1 MDLRNVSRSGQ
12 QMRKLLAAFVLFA
25 AVAVAQQTAISGRIT
40 DPTGAVV
47 VTARISAT
55 GEDGSRFSTVAT
67 NDGRYQFPALR
78 AAQYVLRFEATGF
91 APAERTL
98 TLLVGQSPTV
108 DIALQLATTTSS
120 VNVEEQAAVVE
131 TSSSTVAGDVSPA
144 EVKKLPLN
152 GRNYLQLAMMVPGIT
167 SNDVT
172 NSPLGATDSGKLQIN
187 VDGQQVTQNAAGDSF
202 GEPQYSQDAIDQFQI
217 ITNRFDATL
226 GRSSRMQVNVQT
238 KTGNDHLHGTL
249 YGYFR
254 NDAFNAADSVAHK
267 VLPFSDQQFGG
278 TVGGPILR
286 GKVFFFFAYEGERQ
300 PNTVF
305 DTPTG
310 FTGESFSFANEL
322 RTNSYLLRNDWQASS
337 NNHISFRGTGYT
349 WAVPFNNVTGSS
361 SPTRA
366 TDSTRTS
373 YALLGTWTWTA
384 SASLVNEAKGGL
396 NHFDWQNTPLVQSQE
411 YDLPTITVGGP
422 YNYPQHFIQNTQ
434 QYRDDL
440 FWIKGTHSVKSGV
453 DFLHTKYSGLFQ
465 QNIRGRVTSFSSGV
479 SALNLDSIFPTWND
493 PSTWNIAALN
503 PYALSY
509 VQGFGNF
516 NINIPTNAIGAWVQ
530 DDWKLTR
537 RLTLNL
543 GVRYDNDL
551 GIFDPSL
558 HLASGVATPHY
569 NDNLLF
575 APRFG
580 FAYDPTGSRKT
591 VIRGG
596 AGMFYAD
603 IQANQTIDQQIFN
616 GQTSLQPAVQ
626 ATKTTPIDLLAPFGT
641 TTGQQFL
648 SGAVPINAQ
657 AIQPLA
663 PNVRTPYSLQLSA
676 GVEHQISK
684 AWTVSGDY
692 VHWRVYHD
700 WIRNDA
706 NIFYNPATGYN
717 QNPSLA
723 GRPNSAF
730 TTIATFYT
738 PNAAGSLFD
747 ALQIA
752 IQHRLSRNASGAVAY
767 TYSRLKDS
775 TTSPFYYPN
784 NPFDIAA
791 EWANSPD
798 DQRHTLTFSGS
809 YQWKWGIA
817 LSGSYHYGS
826 GQAYQVTA
834 SANPFG
840 GTVTDRIFA
849 VTQKYYTS
857 SSNISAASVPGY
869 DIVARDSLI
878 GNYISRVDLRLS
890 KTFTV
895 KEHIR
900 FIPIVEAFNLFN
912 HSNFGG
918 YQASINVASYG
929 APVQNTDLAY
939 AARMLQ
945 FAGRFEF

>member
-1 MDLRNVSRSGQ
+1 MS
-12 QMRKLLAAFVLFA
+12 KLLCAFLVFGAIAL
-25 AVAVAQQTAISGRIT
+25 AQQTAISGRVT
-40 DPTGAVV
+40 DPTGAFI

-55 GEDGSRFSTVAT
+55 GDDGSKFTTVTT

-78 AAQYVLRFEATGF
+78 AAQYVLRFEAPGF

-98 TLLVGQSPTV
+98 ALLVGQSPTV
-108 DIALQLATTTSS
+108 DIALQLATTSSS
-120 VNVEEQAAVVE
+120 VNVEEQASVVE

-238 KTGNDHLHGTL
+238 KTGSDHLHGTL

-278 TVGGPILR
+278 TVGGPILK

-310 FTGESFSFANEL
+310 FTGESFSFANQL
-322 RTNSYLLRNDWQASS
+322 RTNSYLLRNDWQANN

-349 WAVPFNNVTGSS
+349 WSVPFNNVTGSS

-373 YALLGTWTWTA
+373 YALLATWTWTA

-516 NINIPTNAIGAWVQ
+516 NIDIPTNAIGAWVQ
-530 DDWKLTR
+530 DDWKLSR

-626 ATKTTPIDLLAPFGT
+626 ATKTTPINLLAPFGT
-641 TTGQQFL
+641 TTAQQFL
-648 SGAVPINAQ
+648 SGEVPINAQ

-684 AWTVSGDY
+684 TWTVSGDY

-717 QNPSLA
+717 ENPSIS
-723 GRPNSAF
+723 GRPNPAF

-784 NPFDIAA
+784 NPFDVAA

-798 DQRHTLTFSGS
+798 DQRHTLTVSGS

-895 KEHIR
+895 KEHMR

-918 YQASINVASYG
+918 YQTSINVASYG

>member
-1 MDLRNVSRSGQ
+1 MSKLRTVFALS
-12 QMRKLLAAFVLFA
+12 LFCGA
-25 AVAVAQQTAISGRIT
+25 SLFAQQTAISGRVT
-40 DPTGAVV
+40 DPTGAFI
-47 VTARISAT
+47 VTAKVSAT
-55 GEDGSRFSTVAT
+55 GEDGSKFSTVT
-67 NDGRYQFPALR
+67 TSDGRYQFPTVR
-78 AAQYVLRFEATGF
+78 ASTYTLRFEAPGF

-98 TLLVGQSPTV
+98 MLLVGQSPTV
-108 DIALQLATTTSS
+108 DISLQLATTSSS
-120 VNVEEQAAVVE
+120 VNVEEQAAAVE

-278 TVGGPILR
+278 TVGGPILK
-286 GKVFFFFAYEGERQ
+286 GKLFFFFAYEGERQ
-300 PNTVF
+300 PNTIF
-305 DTPTG
+305 ATPTG
-310 FTGESFSFANEL
+310 FAGVSYTFANEL
-322 RTNSYLLRNDWQASS
+322 RTNSYLLRNDWQANS
-337 NNHISFRGTGYT
+337 NNHVSFRGTGYT
-349 WAVPFNNVTGSS
+349 WSVPFNNVTGSA

-373 YALLGTWTWTA
+373 YSLLGTWTWTA

-440 FWIKGTHSVKSGV
+440 FWIKGGHSVKSGM
-453 DFLHTKYSGLFQ
+453 DYLHTKYSGLFQ
-465 QNIRGRVTSFSSGV
+465 QNIRGRVTSFSSAV
-479 SALNLDSIFPTWND
+479 SSLNLASIFPTWND

-516 NINIPTNAIGAWVQ
+516 NINIPTNSIGAWVQ
-530 DDWKLTR
+530 DDWKVTR
-537 RLTLNL
+537 KLTLNL

-558 HLASGVATPHY
+558 HLTSGIATPHY

-596 AGMFYAD
+596 AGMFYGD

-626 ATKTTPIDLLAPFGT
+626 ATKTVPINLLAPFGT
-641 TTGQQFL
+641 TTGDQFL

-676 GVEHQISK
+676 GVEHQINK
-684 AWTVSGDY
+684 TWTASADY

-700 WIRNDA
+700 WIRDDA
-706 NIFYNPATGYN
+706 NLFYDPTTGYN
-717 QNPSLA
+717 KNPSLA
-723 GRPNSAF
+723 GRPNTAF

-738 PNAAGSLFD
+738 PDAAGSLFD

-752 IQHRLSRNASGAVAY
+752 IQHRLSRNATGAVAY

-784 NPFDIAA
+784 NPFNFAG

-809 YQWKWGIA
+809 YQFKWGIA

-849 VTQKYYTS
+849 ATQKYYTS
-857 SSNISAASVPGY
+857 AANISPATVAGY
-869 DIVARDSLI
+869 DTVARDSLV
-878 GNYISRVDLRLS
+878 GNVISRVDLRLS
-890 KTFTV
+890 KTFSV
-895 KEHIR
+895 KEHVR

-918 YQASINVASYG
+918 YQTSINVASYG
-929 APVQNTDLAY
+929 APVQNSDLAY

-945 FAGRFEF
+945 FAGRIEF

>member
-1 MDLRNVSRSGQ
+1 MITVRCILAVSVMLFCGLSG
-12 QMRKLLAAFVLFA
+12 F
-25 AVAVAQQTAISGRIT
+25 AQQTGINGRVA
-40 DPTGAVV
+40 DPSGAVIV
-47 VTARISAT
+47 SASVTAT
-55 GEDGSRFSTVAT
+55 GEDGSKFVTTT
-67 NDGRYQFPALR
+67 NSDGRYQFPAVR
-78 AAQYVLRFEATGF
+78 AANYLLRFEAPGF

-108 DIALQLATTTSS
+108 DVALQLATTTSS

-172 NSPLGATDSGKLQIN
+172 NSPLGATDSGKIQIN

-238 KTGNDHLHGTL
+238 KSGSDHFHGTL

-254 NDAFNAADSVAHK
+254 NDAFNAADPVAHK

-278 TVGGPILR
+278 TVGGPIL
-286 GKVFFFFAYEGERQ
+286 KNKLFFFFAYEGERQ
-300 PNTVF
+300 PNTIF
-305 DTPTG
+305 ATPTG
-310 FTGESFSFANEL
+310 FTGESFTFANEL
-322 RTNSYLLRNDWQASS
+322 RTNSYLFRTDWQLNS
-337 NNHISFRGTGYT
+337 NHHLSIRGTGYT
-349 WAVPFNNVTGSS
+349 WAVPFNGVTGST

-373 YALLGTWTWTA
+373 YAGLATWTWTI
-384 SASLVNEAKGGL
+384 SSSLVNEAKVGF
-396 NHFDWQNTPLVQSQE
+396 NHFDWENTPLVQSQE

-422 YNYPQHFIQNTQ
+422 YNYPQHFVQNTE

-440 FWIKGTHSVKSGV
+440 FWIKGTHSVKTGI
-453 DFLHTKYSGLFQ
+453 DFLHTKYLGLFQ

-479 SALNLDSIFPTWND
+479 SSLNLDAIFPVWNN

-503 PYALSY
+503 PYALTY

-516 NINIPTNAIGAWVQ
+516 NINIPTNGIGTWVQ
-530 DDWKLTR
+530 DDWKLSR
-537 RLTLNL
+537 KLTVNL
-543 GVRYDNDL
+543 GLRYDNDL

-558 HLASGVATPHY
+558 HLASGVQTPHY

-575 APRFG
+575 APRVG

-596 AGMFYAD
+596 AGMFYGD

-616 GQTSLQPAVQ
+616 GQTSLQPSVQ
-626 ATKTTPIDLLAPFGT
+626 ATKTTQINLLAPFGSV
-641 TTGQQFL
+641 TGDQFL

-663 PNVRTPYSLQLSA
+663 PNVRTPYSLQLSL
-676 GVEHQISK
+676 GVERQISK
-684 AWTVSGDY
+684 TWSASADY

-700 WIRNDA
+700 WIRDDA
-706 NIFYNPATGYN
+706 NLYYDPTTGYN
-717 QNPSLA
+717 KNPSIA
-723 GRPNSAF
+723 GRPNPSF

-738 PNAAGSLFD
+738 PDAAGSLFD
-747 ALQIA
+747 ALQIG
-752 IQHRLSRNASGAVAY
+752 IQHRLSRNLSGAVAY
-767 TYSRLKDS
+767 TFSRLKDS

-784 NPFDIAA
+784 NPFNFAD

-798 DQRHTLTFSGS
+798 DQRHTLTLSGS
-809 YQWKWGIA
+809 YQWKWGVA

-849 VTQKYYTS
+849 ATLPYYTS
-857 SSNISAASVPGY
+857 PANVHPATVPGY
-869 DIVARDSLI
+869 DIVSRDSLV

-890 KTFTV
+890 KTFV
-895 KEHIR
+895 LKERLR
-900 FIPIVEAFNLFN
+900 FIPIIEAFNLFN

-918 YQASINVASYG
+918 YQASVNVASYG
-929 APVQNTDLAY
+929 APVQNSDLAY

-945 FAGRFEF
+945 FAGRIEF